1 MLRRAGKQGGCGPLG
16 LTREGAMKEPSED
29 VQGLTVG
36 SLGASVTG
44 HWTIQSRWKG
54 AILGVGSW
62 LQELREL

>member
-1 MLRRAGKQGGCGPLG
+1 MLRRAGKQGGRGPLG
-16 LTREGAMKEPSED
+16 LAREGAMKEPSED

-44 HWTIQSRWKG
+44 HLDNPVTVDL
-54 AILGVGSW
+54 ILGVGSW